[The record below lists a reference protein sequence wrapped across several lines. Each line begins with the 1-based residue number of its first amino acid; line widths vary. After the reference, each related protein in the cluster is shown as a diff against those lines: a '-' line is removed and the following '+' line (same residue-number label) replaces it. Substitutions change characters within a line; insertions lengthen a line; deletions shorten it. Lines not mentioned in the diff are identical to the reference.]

1 MSEIRTDPLTGYTTI
16 FAPER
21 AQRPIA
27 LSSDATPYEMTQEQL
42 DSDPFAEGKE
52 DETTPELYAVRP
64 AETQPNQPGWRL
76 RVVANKYPALTPYA
90 VAACGSNHYGVH
102 EVIVECP
109 QFETQITRL
118 EPSQFQEIFRAYRQ
132 RVATHRDDPQLEYVI
147 IFKNQGIL
155 GGASLGHAH
164 SQLVASQIVPEAMQ
178 QELQAAQKHFTETG
192 CSLFETFLREQPNH
206 VSGLVMSTPHFHV
219 ICPYAS
225 RFAFETWIVPRT
237 LKTHFDQS
245 TDQELEDLSDL
256 SRRLLLALE
265 DILGSHDFNFVIQ
278 TPPFTTS
285 DQGGYAWSLRIYPRL
300 AHLAGFELATNM
312 YINPV
317 FPEQAVERLKKQL
330 GS

>member
-1 MSEIRTDPLTGYTTI
+1 MSVIRTDPLTGYTTI

-27 LSSDATPYEMTQEQL
+27 LSSDATPYEITKEQIE
-42 DSDPFAEGKE
+42 SDPFAEGKE
-52 DETTPELYAVRP
+52 SETTPELYAVRP
-64 AETQPNQPGWRL
+64 PDTQPNQSGWSL
-76 RVVANKYPALTPYA
+76 RVVDNKYPALTPHA
-90 VAACGSNHYGVH
+90 TAACGPNQYGVH

-132 RVATHRDDPQLEYVI
+132 RVATHREDPQLDYVI

-164 SQLVASQIVPEAMQ
+164 SQLVASQVVPQAMQ
-178 QELQAAQKHFTETG
+178 QELQATQNHLANTG
-192 CSLFETFLREQPNH
+192 GSLFETFLQEQPNGF
-206 VSGLVMSTPHFHV
+206 SGLVASTPHFNLV
-219 ICPYAS
+219 CPYAS
-225 RFAFETWIVPRT
+225 RFAFETWIVPQT

-245 TDQELEDLSDL
+245 SDQELEDLGAL

-265 DILGSHDFNFVIQ
+265 AILGSHDFNFVIQ
-278 TPPFTTS
+278 TPPFATN
-285 DQGGYAWSLRIYPRL
+285 DQAGYTWSMRVYPRL

-317 FPEQAVERLKKQL
+317 FPEQAVEQLKKQL
-330 GS
+330 DS